1 LKKKPGKLPIIVA
14 LSLGL
19 HFLLLYTLVQSHS
32 FKATNE
38 DKIPIDRSLPI
49 QARLVFTPI
58 MSPNESRKET
68 EILTTV
74 VKKEIIPPLEE
85 QVESS
90 EMPAPKA
97 DEETATTPPVKAIP
111 TQQPVQKTPS
121 AIVYGNAPDMARQQ
135 LSGLNKTKLQ
145 ELAQQAARE
154 YQQQKNSPELNLKR
168 VDPFVT
174 EDQKLRDK
182 VQVRVNC
189 SGNTNKVA
197 IVLSGFMGG
206 TLKCSKGPNIDS
218 FIQNRLNKTAL
229 LPAKENK

>member
-1 LKKKPGKLPIIVA
+1 MKKKPGKLPIIVA

>member
-1 LKKKPGKLPIIVA
+1 MPIIVA